1 MNKLNVHV
9 SNQFAC
15 GSKPL
20 RTLLSDAFLWDW
32 IFNEYKG
39 VFVPLWQSGACSVTI
54 NKFTFT
60 CCARLVNVKGLAA
73 FPCVGVKRSVDLSR
87 R

>member
-20 RTLLSDAFLWDW
+20 RTLLPDAFLWDW
-32 IFNEYKG
+32 IFNENKG
-39 VFVPLWQSGACSVTI
+39 VFVPLWQACLVAI
-54 NKFTFT
+54 NKFTST
-60 CCARLVNVKGLAA
+60 CSARLVNVKGLAA